1 LGEGLQSWRPSWP
14 MSTRNADP
22 PRLAVRRAEGPGGDG
37 PACSGAE
44 RHELRLG
51 GRRVGHGKAV
61 FSRRA
66 GGHDGGVADDGGA
79 DWAGYYASSAGR
91 EPRPLL
97 LAACQELGAG
107 QDRLAIDLG
116 CGEGTD
122 ALELLARGWLVL
134 AVDAEPA
141 GLALLRARI
150 PPAAAGR
157 IRVLC
162 ASFAEAE
169 LPCAQLI
176 HAGFSLPF
184 CPPQEFP
191 ALWARIR
198 RALAPGGVFAG
209 QLFGTRDTWADD
221 PDMTFHARHQAETL
235 LDGLDILRLEETERD
250 GHAFSGPKHW
260 HTFDILARKPV
271 SRHPSAP
278 ASR

>member
-1 LGEGLQSWRPSWP
+1 
-14 MSTRNADP
+14 M
-22 PRLAVRRAEGPGGDG
+22 
-37 PACSGAE
+37 
-44 RHELRLG
+44 
-51 GRRVGHGKAV
+51 
-61 FSRRA
+61 
-66 GGHDGGVADDGGA
+66 ADDGGT
-79 DWAGYYASSAGR
+79 DWAGYYAWSAGR

-122 ALELLARGWLVL
+122 TLELLARGWRVL

-141 GLALLRARI
+141 ALALLRARI
-150 PPAAAGR
+150 PPSAAGGVQ
-157 IRVLC
+157 VLC
-162 ASFAEAE
+162 ASFAVAD
-169 LPCAQLI
+169 LPRAHLI

-184 CPPQEFP
+184 CPPHEFP
-191 ALWARIR
+191 ALWARIG

-221 PDMTFHARHQAETL
+221 PGMTFHTRHQVEVL
-235 LDGLDILRLEETERD
+235 LDGLDILRLEETEKD

-260 HTFDILARKPV
+260 HTFDILLRKPI
-271 SRHPSAP
+271 SNHPSAP

>member
-1 LGEGLQSWRPSWP
+1 
-14 MSTRNADP
+14 M
-22 PRLAVRRAEGPGGDG
+22 
-37 PACSGAE
+37 
-44 RHELRLG
+44 
-51 GRRVGHGKAV
+51 
-61 FSRRA
+61 
-66 GGHDGGVADDGGA
+66 ADDGGA
-79 DWAGYYASSAGR
+79 DWAGYYAWSAGR

-107 QDRLAIDLG
+107 RDRLAIDLG

-122 ALELLARGWLVL
+122 ALELLARGWRVL
-134 AVDAEPA
+134 ALDAEPA

-169 LPCAQLI
+169 LPCACLI

-209 QLFGTRDTWADD
+209 QLFGTHDTWADD
-221 PDMTFHARHQAETL
+221 PDLTFHTRPQAETL
-235 LDGLDILRLEETERD
+235 LDGLDILGLEETERD

-260 HTFDILARKPV
+260 HTFDILARKPD
-271 SRHPSAP
+271 SKHPSAP